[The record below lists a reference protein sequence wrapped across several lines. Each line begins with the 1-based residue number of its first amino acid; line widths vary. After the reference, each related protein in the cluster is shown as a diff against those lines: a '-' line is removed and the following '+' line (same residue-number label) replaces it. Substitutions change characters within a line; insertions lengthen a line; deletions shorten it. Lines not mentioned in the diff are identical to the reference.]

1 MAKRIKKLY
10 NPTFYSLKEIGHI
23 VPRDRAN
30 YIETSFVVGRDY
42 VVSNEEG
49 TETLNVTCTQNMPIN
64 LKVI

>member
-1 MAKRIKKLY
+1 MAKKIKKLY

-23 VPRDRAN
+23 VPRDKAN
-30 YIETSFVVGRDY
+30 YIIPFAVGKDY